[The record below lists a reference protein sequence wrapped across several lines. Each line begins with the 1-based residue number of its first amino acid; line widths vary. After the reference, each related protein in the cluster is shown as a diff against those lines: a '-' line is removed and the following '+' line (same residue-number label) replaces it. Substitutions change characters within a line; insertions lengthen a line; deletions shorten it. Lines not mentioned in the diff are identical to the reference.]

1 MDYISIP
8 GYPEPIPREV
18 YLQML
23 ACKGEHVPAIVQ
35 FLDWQDRL
43 DHYVMVLE
51 CPSPCED
58 LLSFMVRAGGRLTEK
73 TAKDIM
79 WQATEAAEICSI
91 RGVFHRDIKLEN
103 FLINLNTLE
112 VKLID
117 FGCGD
122 LLKNSAYTDF
132 MGIYCETSH
141 LLHANLFSSG
151 TEMYFCPEFFHTGE
165 YYGKPATVYSLGV
178 LFFAMLCGN
187 FPSVHDLDQ
196 INERRWCKDGLT
208 IGEIFIRPTVVLN
221 DRKQN
226 ECFDKRIE

>member
-1 MDYISIP
+1 
-8 GYPEPIPREV
+8 
-18 YLQML
+18 ML
-23 ACKGEHVPAIVQ
+23 ACQGDDVPEIERLV
-35 FLDWQDRL
+35 DWQEYPDQF
-43 DHYVMVLE
+43 VMVLE
-51 CPSPCED
+51 RPSPCEG
-58 LLSFMVRAGGRLTEK
+58 LEEFVASNGGKLDEESAKEIILTEK

-132 MGIYCETSH
+132 MG
-141 LLHANLFSSG
+141 

-208 IGEIFIRPTVVLN
+208 IECCRLVEDCLQWYPDERIDLERIRYHGWFQVLSGL
-221 DRKQN
+221 
-226 ECFDKRIE
+226 CT